1 MYFKGK
7 APKNLYKGLGKYA
20 SITIYYMKKYQ
31 SGYKA
36 VKKAVDKEV
45 KNNLFSE
52 LEVYF
57 KTWKG

>member
-7 APKNLYKGLGKYA
+7 APKNLFKGLGNYA
-20 SITIYYMKKYQ
+20 SITIYYVKKYE

-36 VKKAVDKEV
+36 VKTAVAKQV
-45 KNNLFSE
+45 KKDPFSE